1 MKKIFTNYDLKLI
14 ATFTMILDHLA
25 IIFLPSNSIIYMI
38 LRFIGRISFPIYA
51 FLIVEGFFHT
61 KSLTKY
67 LSRLIF
73 LAFISEPIYD
83 YALYNSYFDL
93 THQNIFFTLTLGL
106 LTIILIDK
114 GKNLLSKKI
123 TTKTDNFIISSFLT
137 ILTLIILGLAN
148 ELLGN
153 SYGFRGIFLISSF
166 YLFRHNLYL
175 ITIILITSII
185 LTSSPLEIAS
195 VFSII
200 FIILYNGNLGK
211 SKKSFFYSIY
221 PIHLIVLKLLSF
233 LC

>member
-1 MKKIFTNYDLKLI
+1 MKKIFSNYTLKLI
-14 ATFTMILDHLA
+14 ATIAMILDHLA
-25 IIFLPSNSIIYMI
+25 IIFFSSTSFIYLI
-38 LRFIGRISFPIYA
+38 LRIIGRISFPIYA

-67 LSRLIF
+67 LSRLIL

-106 LTIILIDK
+106 LTITIIDK

-123 TTKTDNFIISSFLT
+123 TTKSDNLIISSFFVILT
-137 ILTLIILGLAN
+137 IIILGLTN

-153 SYGFRGIFLISSF
+153 SYGFRGIFLISSI
-166 YLFRHNLYL
+166 YLFRYNIYL
-175 ITIILITSII
+175 ITLSFIISLVFTNSPLDLASII
-185 LTSSPLEIAS
+185 SL
-195 VFSII
+195 I

-211 SKKSFFYSIY
+211 SKKEFFYSIY
-221 PIHLIVLKLLSF
+221 PFHLIVLKLLSF